1 MKHLQAPLF
10 QALVR
15 HYETSPVSFHV
26 PGHRYGQVYEN
37 EHDIESQWLATI
49 MKLDTTELSSTDDL
63 HHPEGAIAEAQ
74 KLAAECFGA
83 EETFFLVGGSTSGN
97 LAMILGVCEPG
108 DLIIVQRNV
117 HKSVINGLR
126 LAGAKSVFVMPRMD
140 EETGLATTPSY
151 EDIRQALEQ
160 YPEAKAVMLTNP
172 NYYGMSTNLR
182 SYVELVHSYDKL
194 LLIDEA
200 HGAHFG
206 FHPSFP
212 ESAIQAGADAVV
224 QSTHKTLSAL
234 TMGAMLHIQG
244 SRIPREAIRKAL
256 SAIQSSS
263 PSFPIMASLDVARVM
278 VDRYR
283 STWFDKGCDSAQAFR
298 SWIDREGRA
307 LRVLHTEKNST
318 AYDILD
324 PLRIVLWDET
334 RTYSGFELQRMLE
347 EQGCW
352 VEMADLRHV
361 VLVWGGQTGD
371 EDRLKLQAV
380 CTLIEQ
386 MIKANPAKS
395 GERKVSTVFYPGNG
409 NPIGLKPVEWSRK
422 SRQYHRTPLSE
433 AEGFE
438 AAEMVIPYPPGIPI
452 VYPGEMLTAQLIR
465 YISAL
470 AETGAKFQ
478 GAIDSTMQTIAVY
491 PR

>member
-10 QALVR
+10 EALVR
-15 HYETSPVSFHV
+15 HYDTSPVSFHV

-37 EHDIESQWLATI
+37 DHEIESQWLSTI

-74 KLAAECFGA
+74 QLAAECFGA
-83 EETFFLVGGSTSGN
+83 DETFFLVGGSTSGN

-117 HKSVINGLR
+117 HKSIINGLR
-126 LAGAKSVFVMPRMD
+126 LAGARSVFVMPRMD
-140 EETGLATTPSY
+140 EESGLATTPSY
-151 EDIRQALEQ
+151 EDIQQALEQ

-172 NYYGMSTNLR
+172 NYYGMCTNLR
-182 SYVELVHSYDKL
+182 SYAELVHSYDKL

-212 ESAIQAGADAVV
+212 ESAIQAGADVVV

-244 SRIPREAIRKAL
+244 SRIPRESIRETLA
-256 SAIQSSS
+256 AIQSSS

-283 STWFDKGCDSAQAFR
+283 SAWFDKGCASAEAFR
-298 SWIDREGRA
+298 EWIDKEDRA
-307 LRVLHTEKNST
+307 LRVLHKEKSSK
-318 AYDILD
+318 AYDRLD
-324 PLRIVLWDET
+324 PLRIVLWDHTE
-334 RTYSGFELQRMLE
+334 TYSGFELQRLLE

-352 VEMADLRHV
+352 AEMADLRHV
-361 VLVWGGQTGD
+361 VLVWGGQAGD
-371 EDRLKLQAV
+371 EDRIKLQAA

-386 MIKANPAKS
+386 LIKANPAKS
-395 GERKVSTVFYPGNG
+395 GEKKVSVAFYPGNG
-409 NPIGLKPVEWSRK
+409 TPNGLRPVEWSRK
-422 SRQYHRTPLSE
+422 SRPHHRIPLLE
-433 AEGFE
+433 AEGLE

-452 VYPGEMLTAQLIR
+452 VYPGEVLTAQLIG

-478 GAIDSTMQTIAVY
+478 GAIDSKMQTIAVF